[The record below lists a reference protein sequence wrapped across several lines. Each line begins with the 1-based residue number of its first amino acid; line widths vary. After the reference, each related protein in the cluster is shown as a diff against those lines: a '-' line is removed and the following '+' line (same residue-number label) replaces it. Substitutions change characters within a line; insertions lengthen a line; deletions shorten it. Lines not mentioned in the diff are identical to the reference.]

1 MKVLRL
7 AAPVLAL
14 ALLAGCQQPAVESP
28 SPVPSPDASPAPSY
42 QVTTHW
48 DALNERP
55 TPLVQRR
62 YEGYTDDLIPAD
74 DYGQL
79 VPYIGGEASAQGWGT
94 GWYYGLA
101 TRDGGHC
108 HRPGFSGN
116 RGPVLL

>member
-79 VPYIGGEASAQGWGT
+79 VP
-94 GWYYGLA
+94 
-101 TRDGGHC
+101 
-108 HRPGFSGN
+108 
-116 RGPVLL
+116 